1 MEQPVQPM
9 KKLEF
14 QEEPKLSFVERHN
27 IHPFLFATVVLVC
40 IFLLYQIG
48 GGFLS
53 LYMSSVFLLPLL
65 HPTVV
70 RWSAVIG
77 QTIFIF
83 LPTILFAKLLS
94 TNLCDVFPMRVPKL
108 KESTFGLLSLLA
120 LQWICEIY
128 SALQDLIPLPVFIE
142 EFFQPLK
149 QMLMEMTKAIATAN
163 SIPELIVVLCVV
175 AIVPAIIEETLFR
188 GLIQRSFEHVITPF
202 TSAVLSGAI
211 FGIFHLNPFDVIP
224 LIGIGIFLGILRY
237 RSGTMLLPIAA
248 HFLNNAISIFAI
260 YMGYDDE
267 SSLAASGGSTSIP
280 FLLLQLV
287 FVGLI
292 FYFTFR
298 IYLNTTRTVQENN
311 T

>member
-1 MEQPVQPM
+1 MEQPVQPI
-9 KKLEF
+9 KQIEF
-14 QEEPKLSFVERHN
+14 KNEPKLSFVEQHN
-27 IHPFLFATVVLVC
+27 IHPFLFAAVALVC
-40 IFLLYQIG
+40 IFILYQIG

-53 LYMSSVFLLPLL
+53 LYMSTVFMLPLL

-94 TNLCDVFPMRVPKL
+94 PNLRDVFPMRVPKL
-108 KESTFGLLSLLA
+108 KESTFGLLSLLV

-128 SALQDLIPLPVFIE
+128 SALQDLIPMPVSIE

-149 QMLMEMTKAIATAN
+149 QMLMEMTKAITSAN

-175 AIVPAIIEETLFR
+175 AVVPAIIEETLFR

-211 FGIFHLNPFDVIP
+211 FGIFHLNPFDIIP
-224 LIGIGIFLGILRY
+224 LIGIGIFLGLLRY

-260 YMGYDDE
+260 YLGYDVD

-280 FLLLQLV
+280 FLLLQIV
-287 FVGLI
+287 FVGFI

-298 IYLNTTRTVQENN
+298 IYLHATQPVNEKNT
-311 T
+311 